1 MPFWPKIAVIGN
13 IQLAEIIATIAIT
26 DTAKSFTQL
35 VADGEIDRNGNC
47 GVGMRNENYSK
58 SMSGE
63 GG

>member
-35 VADGEIDRNGNC
+35 VADGEIGKNGNC
-47 GVGMRNENYSK
+47 GGR
-58 SMSGE
+58 G
-63 GG
+63 